1 MPQQATMVEQT
12 GLRGKRCWTWKS
24 MNDIKFNELDE
35 GVVTSV
41 VGRGS
46 GHLSGGSCH
55 WKLVRDW
62 KDCLRKRCGML

>member
-1 MPQQATMVEQT
+1 
-12 GLRGKRCWTWKS
+12 

-55 WKLVRDW
+55 WTLV
-62 KDCLRKRCGML
+62 